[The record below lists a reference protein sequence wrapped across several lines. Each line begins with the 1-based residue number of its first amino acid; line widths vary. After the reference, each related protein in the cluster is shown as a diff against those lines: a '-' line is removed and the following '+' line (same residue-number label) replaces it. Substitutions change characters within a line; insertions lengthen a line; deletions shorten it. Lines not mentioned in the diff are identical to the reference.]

1 MSRVAKSPVEVP
13 AAVSVTL
20 KGQDLTIKGSNGT
33 LALEIHGSVEV
44 K

>member
-20 KGQDLTIKGSNGT
+20 KGQNLSIKGSKGT
-33 LALEIHGSVEV
+33 LALDIHPNVEV
-44 K
+44 